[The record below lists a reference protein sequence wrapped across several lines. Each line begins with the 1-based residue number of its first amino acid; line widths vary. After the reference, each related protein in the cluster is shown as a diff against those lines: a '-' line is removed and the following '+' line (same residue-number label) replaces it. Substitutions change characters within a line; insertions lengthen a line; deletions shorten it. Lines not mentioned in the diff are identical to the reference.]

1 MSDRT
6 QRPKPD
12 PAVMGVL
19 AALAFGVAILCL
31 VTFVVFGA

>member
-1 MSDRT
+1 
-6 QRPKPD
+6 
-12 PAVMGVL
+12 MGVL